1 MEISEVPTVAVEFTQ
16 AIAKPR
22 PGVIG
27 VLLGVVAV
35 SVAAQIMVPIPGS
48 IVPATLQGLA
58 VLLVGGVLGPVGGL
72 MALLIYLAAGAA
84 GLPVFAPMGL
94 PGISR
99 LLGPTSGY
107 LLAFPVAAM
116 VTGALARRHSY
127 LRCFAACLLGMVII
141 HLGGI
146 AMLSIMSGG
155 LTLPIKATVPLAL
168 VDLVKVVL
176 AAIVITHLRSHP
188 SFAS

>member
-1 MEISEVPTVAVEFTQ
+1 MEMTELPTVVADSR

-22 PGVIG
+22 PGIIG
-27 VLLGVVAV
+27 VLLGVVTV

-48 IVPATLQGLA
+48 VVPATLQGLA
-58 VLLVGGVLGPVGGL
+58 VLVVGGVLGPAGGL

-84 GLPVFAPMGL
+84 GLPVFAPIGL
-94 PGISR
+94 PGVSR

-116 VTGALARRHSY
+116 VTGALARRQAF
-127 LRCFAACLLGMVII
+127 LRCLLACLLGMVII
-141 HLGGI
+141 HAGGI

-155 LTLPIKATVPLAL
+155 LTIPLKATSPLLLAD
-168 VDLVKVVL
+168 VIKVVL
-176 AAIVITHLRSHP
+176 AAVVVTHLRSHP
-188 SFAS
+188 SFAR

>member
-1 MEISEVPTVAVEFTQ
+1 MEMSDLPAVAAETIGVD
-16 AIAKPR
+16 ARPR
-22 PGVIG
+22 PGVAG

-35 SVAAQIMVPIPGS
+35 SVAAQVMVPIPGS
-48 IVPATLQGLA
+48 VVPATLQGLA
-58 VLLVGGVLGPVGGL
+58 VLVVGGVLGPVGGL

-84 GLPVFAPMGL
+84 GLPVFAPIGL

-116 VTGALARRHSY
+116 ITGALARRHSL
-127 LRCFAACLLGMVII
+127 LRCLLACLLGMIII

-146 AMLSIMSGG
+146 AMLSILSGG
-155 LTLPIKATVPLAL
+155 LSVPLRATLPLVLA
-168 VDLVKVVL
+168 DLTKVVL
-176 AAIVITHLRSHP
+176 AALVITHLRSHP
-188 SFAS
+188 SLAR

>member
-1 MEISEVPTVAVEFTQ
+1 MEMTELPTVAAESP

-27 VLLGVVAV
+27 VLLGVVTV

-48 IVPATLQGLA
+48 VVPATLQGLA
-58 VLLVGGVLGPVGGL
+58 VLVVGGVLGPVGGL

-84 GLPVFAPMGL
+84 GLPVFAPIGL
-94 PGISR
+94 PGVSR

-116 VTGALARRHSY
+116 VTGALARRQSF
-127 LRCFAACLLGMVII
+127 LRCLLACLIGMVII
-141 HLGGI
+141 HVGGI

-155 LTLPIKATVPLAL
+155 LTVPLKATSPLMLA
-168 VDLVKVVL
+168 DIVKVVL
-176 AAIVITHLRSHP
+176 AALVVTHLRSHP
-188 SFAS
+188 SFAR